1 MKRKII
7 LCLVLIIFIALPKGL
22 VINASATEK
31 TDEPTVKNEDL
42 LDEIDL
48 SELEE
53 YFNSLSEE
61 QKSVFGGDV
70 KTFLKN
76 TINGEFGNFEKFLS
90 YSMTVMGKS
99 VVKVLPLLLTVVAV
113 GILSSLI
120 GGVKSKF
127 ASKSVEDVVNFASI
141 ISISVVTLLSAFAL
155 IKDVSQYLNKT
166 KTQMEIIFPLLFT
179 LMSALGASGSIAVY
193 QPAVAI
199 LTFGITKII
208 SSLILPMLIITLTLA
223 IVGNLSSSIKLNGT
237 SKFFASA
244 TKWLLGTAFFI
255 FLGFL
260 SVKGVTAS
268 VYDNMSVRTAK
279 FALSKYIPI
288 IGGYLSEGFNL
299 VLAGTVLV
307 KNAIGSTAVM
317 ITFVSVLPVL
327 IQSIVFTLALKLAS
341 ALIEPFS
348 QDRISGLLNGVSST
362 TSILS
367 AVILGSFF
375 SYFVFLMLLICSAN
389 LVL

>member
-1 MKRKII
+1 MKKRII
-7 LCLVLIIFIALPKGL
+7 ICLVLIIFIVLPKSI

-31 TDEPTVKNEDL
+31 TNEPAIKNEDL
-42 LDEIDL
+42 LEEIDL
-48 SELEE
+48 SALEE
-53 YFNSLSEE
+53 YFNSLTEE
-61 QKSVFGGDV
+61 QKDVFGGDV

-76 TINGEFGNFEKFLS
+76 TINGEFGNFEKFFS
-90 YSMTVMGKS
+90 YVTAVTGKS
-99 VVKVLPLLLTVVAV
+99 VVSVLPLLLTVVAV
-113 GILSSLI
+113 GIMSSLI
-120 GGVKSKF
+120 GGIKSKF
-127 ASKSVEDVVNFASI
+127 ASKSVEDVINFASI
-141 ISISVVTLLSAFAL
+141 ISVAVVTLISAFAL

-166 KTQMEIIFPLLFT
+166 KMQMEIIFPLLFT

-199 LTFGITKII
+199 LTFGITNII
-208 SSLILPMLIITLTLA
+208 SSLILPMLIITLVLA

-237 SKFFASA
+237 SKFFASS
-244 TKWLLGTAFFI
+244 TKWVLGTAFFL

-307 KNAIGSTAVM
+307 KNAIGSTAVI
-317 ITFVSVLPVL
+317 ITFVSMLPVL
-327 IQSIVFTLALKLAS
+327 IQTIIFTLALKLAS

-348 QDRISGLLNGVSST
+348 CDRINGVINGVSST